1 VTLMRATATR
11 EDATDKNAVTPGP
24 LAPARELLGDMLLD
38 LKKPAE
44 ALVEYE
50 ATMKKEPNRFR
61 GVYGAAR
68 AASLAGDRA
77 KARTYYTQLLD
88 ICKRADSPG
97 RPELAEARAFVGR

>member
-1 VTLMRATATR
+1 MRQEGDPAFPKILWNRPVSRAGGGR
-11 EDATDKNAVTPGP
+11 LL
-24 LAPARELLGDMLLD
+24 LAGGHTGNLSLPQ
-38 LKKPAE
+38 
-44 ALVEYE
+44 V
-50 ATMKKEPNRFR
+50 
-61 GVYGAAR
+61 VYGAAK

>member
-1 VTLMRATATR
+1 
-11 EDATDKNAVTPGP
+11 
-24 LAPARELLGDMLLD
+24 MLLE

-61 GVYGAAR
+61 GVYGAAK

-77 KARTYYTQLLD
+77 KARAYYTKLLE
-88 ICKRADSPG
+88 ICKNADTPG
-97 RPELAEARAFVGR
+97 RPELAEARASLGR